1 MSEALV
7 ITSGKGG
14 VGKSTIAANL
24 AMALS
29 ESGQKVVIIDADTGL
44 RNLDVLLGMENR
56 VVYDLTDVAEG
67 VCRLKQALVKDRSN
81 ENLCLLAA
89 AQMRDSASVSPA
101 QMEKI
106 VLKLKDMFD
115 WVIVD
120 CPAGVD
126 RGFRTAI
133 AGADRAIVVALN
145 DVISVRDAE
154 RVKMLLDKAGM
165 PKPMLICNR
174 MREEVVA
181 RGEQP
186 SFKRI
191 AAQLELELLGIT
203 PEDDAIRVAAQE
215 GVPVVKGKSPSAQAI
230 KRIARRLCGETVEIE
245 AIKAK
250 GFSAWFKRVM
260 PKGSRKGVTHA
271 K

>member
-29 ESGQKVVIIDADTGL
+29 DSGQKVVIIDADTGL

-67 VCRLKQALVKDRSN
+67 VCRLKQALVKDHNN

-106 VLKLKDMFD
+106 VLKLKEMFD

-126 RGFRTAI
+126 RGFRTAV
-133 AGADRAIVVALN
+133 AGADRAIIVALN
-145 DVISVRDAE
+145 DVISIRDAE
-154 RVKMLLDKAGM
+154 RVRMLLEKVGM
-165 PKPMLICNR
+165 PQPMLICNR
-174 MREEVVA
+174 MREEILP
-181 RGEQP
+181 RGEKP
-186 SFKRI
+186 SYQQI
-191 AAQLELELLGIT
+191 AERLEIRLLGIT
-203 PEDDAIRVAAQE
+203 PEDDAVRLAAQQ
-215 GVPVVKGKSPSAQAI
+215 GIPVVKGKSPSALAI
-230 KRIARRLCGETVEIE
+230 KRIARRLCGESVEIE
-245 AIKAK
+245 PIRAK
-250 GFSAWFKRVM
+250 GFSAWFKRTM
-260 PKGSRKGVTHA
+260 HKKERKEVSHA

>member
-24 AMALS
+24 AAALADD
-29 ESGQKVVIIDADTGL
+29 GQKVVIIDADTGL

-67 VCRLKQALVKDRSN
+67 VCRLKQALVRDRGN
-81 ENLCLLAA
+81 ENLSLLAA

-106 VLKLKDMFD
+106 VARLKGMFD
-115 WVIVD
+115 WIIVD

-133 AGADRAIVVALN
+133 AGADRAIIVALN
-145 DVISVRDAE
+145 DAISIRDAE

-165 PKPMLICNR
+165 PAPMLICNR
-174 MREEVVA
+174 MREEVIA
-181 RGEQP
+181 RGEKP
-186 SFKRI
+186 SYKKMAER
-191 AAQLELELLGIT
+191 LELQLLGIT
-203 PEDDAIRVAAQE
+203 PEDDAIRLAAQE
-215 GVPVVKGKSPSAQAI
+215 GVPVVKGKSPAAQAI
-230 KRIARRLCGETVEIE
+230 KRIARRLRGDTVEIE
-245 AIKAK
+245 PIKAK
-250 GFSAWFKRVM
+250 GFSAWIRRAMQKNA
-260 PKGSRKGVTHA
+260 RKGVSHA